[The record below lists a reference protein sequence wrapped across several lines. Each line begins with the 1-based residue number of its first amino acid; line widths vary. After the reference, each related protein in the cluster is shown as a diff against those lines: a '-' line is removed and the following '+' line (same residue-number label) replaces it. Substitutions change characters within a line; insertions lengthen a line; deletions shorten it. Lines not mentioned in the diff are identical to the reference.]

1 MLLTSD
7 ILKYSI
13 TDYLHSPDSMDIHSR
28 NQSAV
33 VNKQYIDL
41 HLKDFQITCAFSG
54 IYRNTI
60 EAGLKLVAIGA

>member
-1 MLLTSD
+1 MLLTSE

-13 TDYLHSPDSMDIHSR
+13 TDYLHSPDSMDIHTH

-33 VNKQYIDL
+33 VNKQYIYL
-41 HLKDFQITCAFSG
+41 HLKDFQITCVFSE

-60 EAGLKLVAIGA
+60 EAGLKLAAIGA